1 MTLIC
6 AHLFSFLLSP
16 IFPICYS
23 LKEINTINLLFA
35 TVPFFLNVNR
45 CSFFFFGGVFF
56 PPLIRCPHSV
66 CSWTFHQPKHTER
79 TLGVAK
85 LSYLVLYNSI
95 QYSTQFSQPHCN
107 CSIDLFQHQNDQ
119 HVQDDACGGDGHPHA
134 GLGFRIGVHGPHA

>member
-1 MTLIC
+1 M
-6 AHLFSFLLSP
+6 
-16 IFPICYS
+16 PICLVFCCPQYFQYVTAS
-23 LKEINTINLLFA
+23 KKLIQLIYYLPLCH
-35 TVPFFLNVNR
+35 FLNVNR

-79 TLGVAK
+79 TLRVAK